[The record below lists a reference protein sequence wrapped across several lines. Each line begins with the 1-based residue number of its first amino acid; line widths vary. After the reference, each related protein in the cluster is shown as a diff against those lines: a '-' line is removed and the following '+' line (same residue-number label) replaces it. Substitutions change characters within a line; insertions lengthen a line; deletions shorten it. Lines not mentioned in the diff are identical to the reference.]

1 MSRAVIAR
9 GVNGIGSLNRRQVQI
24 VSVTSMLVF
33 LSTLAV
39 ALRLISRR
47 ISIRRI
53 SPDDYVIVFALVRNM
68 PSALRCDTLSPVSSC
83 FHMETVFAS
92 LLVSRS
98 TIVANIT
105 YKT

>member
-1 MSRAVIAR
+1 MSQAVIAR
-9 GVNGIGSLNRRQVQI
+9 GVNGIRDLNRRQIQI

-39 ALRLISRR
+39 ALRLVSRR
-47 ISIRRI
+47 ISIRHI

-68 PSALRCDTLSPVSSC
+68 PSALRYGSLSPVSSY
-83 FHMETVFAS
+83 FHMETVSAN

-98 TIVANIT
+98 TNVANIT
-105 YKT
+105 HKT

>member
-1 MSRAVIAR
+1 MSQAIIVR
-9 GVNGIGSLNRRQVQI
+9 GVNGIGDLNRRQVQI

-39 ALRLISRR
+39 ALRLVSRR
-47 ISIRRI
+47 ISTRHI
-53 SPDDYVIVFALVRNM
+53 STDDYVIVFALVRNAI
-68 PSALRCDTLSPVSSC
+68 SALRCGSLSPVSSC
-83 FHMETVFAS
+83 FHMGTVFAS

-105 YKT
+105 YKN